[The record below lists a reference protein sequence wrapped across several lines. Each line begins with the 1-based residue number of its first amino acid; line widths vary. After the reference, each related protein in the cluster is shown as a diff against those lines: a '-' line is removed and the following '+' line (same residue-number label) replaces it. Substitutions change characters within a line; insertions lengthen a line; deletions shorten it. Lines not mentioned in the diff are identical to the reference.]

1 MDPNNN
7 RFHLN
12 LPGAGGYNN
21 DRSYAANNARVY
33 PTTPSTFPQPV
44 FPNQGGQQANDYMGS
59 QMQGQLSPNSAY
71 GGGVGG
77 AGGYFSNNN
86 DLYRTQYAHPPQGQF
101 QSQYQQQNVPNAQPS
116 YQQRQPGYNSND
128 PNSGLAHQLSN
139 QNLSG
144 AQRQASPFGRQ
155 PSPIPRPRTAG
166 GQQQQSYGNH
176 LMPSS
181 STGNLSNLSGTTVV
195 ASEEPPEKNPEKYSI
210 NVSKRGQGLHVIV
223 EDFFK
228 QNITR
233 ARDRNVR
240 LVFIPKSSQ
249 IWDSGKLTIS

>member
-12 LPGAGGYNN
+12 LPGAGGYGNERN
-21 DRSYAANNARVY
+21 YAANNARVY

-44 FPNQGGQQANDYMGS
+44 FQNQGGQQQTSDYMGS
-59 QMQGQLSPNSAY
+59 QMQAHQGPNPAY
-71 GGGVGG
+71 GGGGG
-77 AGGYFSNNN
+77 GGYFASNN
-86 DLYRTQYAHPPQGQF
+86 DMYRSQYAHPPQSQY
-101 QSQYQQQNVPNAQPS
+101 QNQYQQQNLPSPQPS
-116 YQQRQPGYNSND
+116 YQQRQPGYSSND

-139 QNLSG
+139 QNLAG
-144 AQRQASPFGRQ
+144 AQRQTSPYGRQ
-155 PSPIPRPRTAG
+155 PSPVSRPRTG
-166 GQQQQSYGNH
+166 GAHQQQGHGNH

-181 STGNLSNLSGTTVV
+181 STSNLSNLSASTVAV
-195 ASEEPPEKNPEKYSI
+195 NDEPPEKNPEKYSV
-210 NVSKRGQGLHVIV
+210 NVGKRGQGLHVIV

-240 LVFIPKSSQ
+240 SVYSSTSFASF
-249 IWDSGKLTIS
+249 WDY